1 MLMCNKFKFKNEEAM
16 EKFIRLGKKDDNEE
30 NNRII
35 AETLGMDIF
44 FVDEKQADEIY
55 KIEGY
60 ENLNEFSPIFTS
72 KEMKECLM
80 IAESDDE
87 ESYEPPKVNK
97 TKNDLLVL
105 RKELMKQVH
114 RIDEM
119 LESL

>member
-1 MLMCNKFKFKNEEAM
+1 
-16 EKFIRLGKKDDNEE
+16 
-30 NNRII
+30 
-35 AETLGMDIF
+35 
-44 FVDEKQADEIY
+44 
-55 KIEGY
+55 
-60 ENLNEFSPIFTS
+60 
-72 KEMKECLM
+72 M

-97 TKNDLLVL
+97 TKNELLVL

>member
-1 MLMCNKFKFKNEEAM
+1 MYNKFKFKNEEAM
-16 EKFIRLGKKDDNEE
+16 EKFIQLGKKDGNEE
-30 NNRII
+30 NNRTIV
-35 AETLGMDIF
+35 ETLGMDIF
-44 FVDEKQADEIY
+44 FVDEKQVNGIH

-60 ENLNEFSPIFTS
+60 EKLNEFSPILTLQ
-72 KEMKECLM
+72 EMQECLM
-80 IAESDDE
+80 IVESDD

>member
-1 MLMCNKFKFKNEEAM
+1 MMYNKFKFKNEEAM
-16 EKFIRLGKKDDNEE
+16 EKFIQFGEKDGNEE

-35 AETLGMDIF
+35 VETLGMDIF
-44 FVDEKQADEIY
+44 FVDEKQEDEIY

-72 KEMKECLM
+72 KEMKEYLM
-80 IAESDDE
+80 IAEPDE
-87 ESYEPPKVNK
+87 VESYEPPKVNK